1 MWYCGIQLYIH
12 FTFYLNVML
21 YIFFCQSLYLL
32 NTILT
37 HVYKC
42 TIIVLY
48 FIDEDDVWYKIPPL
62 YEIIV
67 NTTVFEQYVF
77 LLIPLCIVVD
87 FVWMNCNVN
96 IHRNRVYSGMM
107 NICVCNFIHVL
118 VHYYVW
124 EIEYFNIFQEC
135 GA

>member
-1 MWYCGIQLYIH
+1 
-12 FTFYLNVML
+12 ML

-48 FIDEDDVWYKIPPL
+48 FIDEDYVWYKIPPL

-87 FVWMNCNVN
+87 FV
-96 IHRNRVYSGMM
+96 
-107 NICVCNFIHVL
+107 
-118 VHYYVW
+118 
-124 EIEYFNIFQEC
+124 
-135 GA
+135 

>member
-1 MWYCGIQLYIH
+1 
-12 FTFYLNVML
+12 ML

-48 FIDEDDVWYKIPPL
+48 FIDEDNVWYKIPPL
-62 YEIIV
+62 YEIID

-87 FVWMNCNVN
+87 FV
-96 IHRNRVYSGMM
+96 
-107 NICVCNFIHVL
+107 
-118 VHYYVW
+118 
-124 EIEYFNIFQEC
+124 
-135 GA
+135 